1 MPTCELCG
9 KDSELTKAKVSGA
22 ELRVCSEC
30 AELGTTI
37 GDNSEDSSTSTK
49 YSTSSSKSSTSSE
62 SSKNNRN
69 TGTKSTGSSSSSSN
83 QSRKTDYDDIS
94 ELVFNYGEIIKDER
108 NERGMNRDELAKELG
123 IKSSHLRNIEDETT
137 QPNVDLQKKIES
149 FLDIELT
156 MGDIDY

>member
-9 KDSELTKAKVSGA
+9 EDSELTKAKVSGA
-22 ELRVCSEC
+22 EIRVCSEC
-30 AELGTTI
+30 AELGTKL
-37 GDNSEDSSTSTK
+37 GESSEDSSTSTK
-49 YSTSSSKSSTSSE
+49 YSTSSSTSSTSS
-62 SSKNNRN
+62 SPSNSTRN
-69 TGTKSTGSSSSSSN
+69 TGSTSTGSSSSSN

-94 ELVFNYGEIIKDER
+94 ELVFDYGDIIKEER
-108 NERGMNRDELAKELG
+108 KERGMNRDELAKELG

-137 QPNVDLQKKIES
+137 QPNVDLQNKIES